1 MQLSRTTVAITAG
14 LVALVISVFA
24 IIASVTPFLETGP
37 LRELFRWFKL
47 NGAIALTAAS
57 IAVLIVASGS
67 RRLIGL
73 AQLCALFAL
82 AIGVATIIQY
92 LANADL
98 RIDTL
103 VPDRDALNPY
113 PGRLGFNS
121 ATAIVLCSAA
131 AFFATRPQNL
141 LAAELLAMM
150 SFFMAVLAQIGGVLY
165 VLRTGGSFSGTI
177 PTLLVF
183 TIVSV
188 VVGVLATVP
197 RDLSLLTRASH
208 RPHLWRATAILGAGL
223 LVTFAVTNAAYR
235 LIDLSDEVDFTREA
249 ERVKSILA
257 GQVEKNAL
265 ELQSIV
271 AFLEA
276 SDDITQ
282 EKWKRYVGSID
293 FTKTL
298 TGAASVN
305 FLALVREGASAAPKA
320 RASERREPTHRAWPE
335 YDSAWHAPILYSSA
349 VPIGAYEAHI
359 SRDAMSDAVRRR
371 AMMLAVWTRGPAM
384 TDGVNLYPD
393 SHGTARRG
401 FIIYVPVFEGGHVPA
416 EQQARW
422 QLVRGFVSAAYFA
435 QSFIDAALQAQQPE
449 VETALFASAV
459 PTREALL
466 HATGTRETWVDPNP
480 LERLE
485 RIDVFGRTWT
495 LLFRASPKLLAGPG
509 NWTPQVL
516 LAGGIAISVLMFG
529 VLLVLMGARDHAES
543 RALEMTSQL
552 RAANRRLSEFAH
564 VVSHDLR
571 APLRHIDGFVGLM
584 LKDLGPQA
592 GAQVREWGGHV
603 TSAVGRMTRLI
614 DDLLRYARLGREGVT
629 VHRVPLEEMLGSIRS
644 RTARPDGPLEWRVG
658 ALPVVY
664 GHPTL
669 LAQVFENL
677 VDNAIKFAPK
687 GVAARIEVSAEVLQ
701 DEWLIGVTDN
711 GPGISKENRERI
723 FEPFQRLPQDR
734 DTVGTGIGLAVCRR
748 VVELH
753 GGRIW
758 VDEDYREGTRF
769 LFTLP
774 RSPILPLSMTS

>member
-1 MQLSRTTVAITAG
+1 MQLSRTNVAMTAG

-24 IIASVTPFLETGP
+24 IIASVMPLMEAGP

-47 NGAIALTAAS
+47 NGAVALTADS
-57 IAVLIVASGS
+57 IAVLIVAGGS
-67 RRLIGL
+67 RRLIWL
-73 AQLCALFAL
+73 ARLCALFAL
-82 AIGVATIIQY
+82 AIGVATIIEY
-92 LANADL
+92 LANVDL

-141 LAAELLAMM
+141 LAAELLAIM

-223 LVTFAVTNAAYR
+223 LVTFAVTDAAYR

-265 ELQSIV
+265 ELQSLV

-276 SDDITQ
+276 SDEITR
-282 EKWKRYVGSID
+282 EKWQRYVGSID
-293 FTKTL
+293 FSKTL

-305 FLALVREGASAAPKA
+305 FLALMEAQA
-320 RASERREPTHRAWPE
+320 RDRRVPNNRTWPE
-335 YDSAWHAPILYSSA
+335 YDSVWHAPILYSSA

-384 TDGVNLYPD
+384 TDGVHLYPD
-393 SHGTARRG
+393 SHSTARRG
-401 FIIYVPVFEGGHVPA
+401 FIIYVPVFEDGHVPA

-422 QLVRGFVSAAYFA
+422 QRVRGFVSAAYFA
-435 QSFIDAALQAQQPE
+435 QSFIDAALKAQQPE

-459 PTREALL
+459 PTRESLL
-466 HATGTRETWVDPNP
+466 HATGSRETWVAPNP

-529 VLLVLMGARDHAES
+529 VLLVLLGARDHAES

-584 LKDLGPQA
+584 LKELGPQA
-592 GAQVREWGGHV
+592 GVQVREWGGHV
-603 TSAVGRMTRLI
+603 TGAVARMTRLI

-629 VHRVPLEEMLGSIRS
+629 VHRVSLQELLDSIRA
-644 RTARPDGPLEWRVG
+644 RTVRPDGPLEWKV
-658 ALPVVY
+658 AELPVVY

-669 LAQVFENL
+669 LSQVFENL

-687 GVAARIEVSAEVLQ
+687 GVLARIEVTAEVLQ
-701 DEWLIGVTDN
+701 EEWLIAVTDN
-711 GPGISKENRERI
+711 GPGISRENRERV

-758 VDEDYREGTRF
+758 VDEDYRDGTRF

-774 RSPILPLSMTS
+774 RSPILPVSMTS